1 MQQELAEYFRN
12 PLIEPG
18 LLLAEAPTG
27 YGKTY
32 QAVQAIYSYL
42 KQGGGQRILFA
53 TTLLKN
59 LPVDDLRRAY
69 EQDGRG
75 DVFAREVLVLRSAT
89 DTVLDALER
98 QEVPQE
104 FRTDTFRALENA
116 FQKYKRYRD
125 QPGDAA
131 SELAQKLLDSIRTDL
146 EPAFRREV
154 EATLRKTFPGGPA
167 ARREAIRRQK
177 RYSWVAAFYPAV
189 FWSEYKV
196 LLLSVKKLMARNVSI
211 VEPGFECL
219 SDRMLQGAI
228 LCIDEFDA
236 SRQVILDC
244 LIEKSLSLRADYLQL
259 FNQVYQGIRMH
270 QASRE
275 LTALRTRYENGRN
288 RTWQALLDQAEAIY
302 QDGALQYSMKTVG
315 PAQTQGRNFLFH
327 DSSYLTVLDGN
338 RTHIRAVRNDEQAQV
353 QIHLDTQENYNAHRD
368 DPARLVLQ
376 NLLRRIHVFLL
387 RFQRYVYGWAE
398 EYARQVNAGRGAAE
412 DRYPVTAAAESIF
425 REYGLSP
432 EQVRLMTA
440 GLETGAGT
448 VHSAIAPDLSFYET
462 GFRLF
467 EFIDDDRHRTQ
478 TRLQYFQLQN
488 TPEKVLLY
496 ICRRAKVV
504 GLSATAGLPTVLGNY
519 DLRYLK
525 ERLGKNFRTLSS
537 ATQDAIRQ
545 EMEKLWEP
553 YRNGAVQVRLQV
565 VDQQEL
571 PIRERLKEVF
581 GSDSVATRYENRFS
595 ARGVR
600 DYDKKRYCD
609 LFTAMKTFWQYGEI
623 QAFLC
628 LNQALPASGKASL
641 DEDILRDA
649 LEDLKQKF
657 ADPDAS
663 GNLMVLRSGDRFE
676 SDKEELLKRLG
687 NGERWM
693 IFSSYQTLG
702 AGQNLQYPIQNHEGL
717 VVLGDSENPADGRLT
732 HKDVDAVYLGDVT
745 HVSVNLWDAD
755 NWKSADLME
764 YCFQMECLYQN
775 DEISCNT
782 MQNLLRN
789 GIGCFSGKRNVDA
802 QAQARL
808 RQCSSFYGK
817 VTRDVVQAVGRMG
830 RTFLKRPNVYLFTT
844 TKVLQCLDAD
854 CLEGKLLAPE
864 MQAIVRA
871 KRAMQAGYTRADRV
885 HLEAERVATRGN
897 AYLMRMLNVPWNAE
911 SMALWKDLR
920 QMVLRSPRASE
931 TLYRES
937 AAIRTFYLPLSPE
950 QPRYFFAQKGD
961 FSEVQLALESNRSA
975 SAATLPQGVFPSE
988 VSAEEARLPILL
1000 RYPGLRDYF
1009 EEQGWATDFEKEPYI
1024 LSPVLFQNIHKGA
1037 LGEVAGSFI
1046 LQKELGLALQEIDD
1060 PACFEFFDF
1069 VGPNGIWVDFK
1080 HWKSSTRQPEE
1091 IVRQKTLA
1099 KLDAVGGQR
1108 AFLVNLIAESDF
1120 APSVTTDGRLVEIPG
1135 LLLPDGTI
1143 NRETIDYMGRWL
1155 P

>member
-1 MQQELAEYFRN
+1 M
-12 PLIEPG
+12 
-18 LLLAEAPTG
+18 
-27 YGKTY
+27 
-32 QAVQAIYSYL
+32 
-42 KQGGGQRILFA
+42 
-53 TTLLKN
+53 
-59 LPVDDLRRAY
+59 
-69 EQDGRG
+69 
-75 DVFAREVLVLRSAT
+75 
-89 DTVLDALER
+89 
-98 QEVPQE
+98 
-104 FRTDTFRALENA
+104 
-116 FQKYKRYRD
+116 
-125 QPGDAA
+125 
-131 SELAQKLLDSIRTDL
+131 
-146 EPAFRREV
+146 
-154 EATLRKTFPGGPA
+154 
-167 ARREAIRRQK
+167 
-177 RYSWVAAFYPAV
+177 
-189 FWSEYKV
+189 
-196 LLLSVKKLMARNVSI
+196 LLLSVKKLMARNVPI
-211 VEPGFECL
+211 VEPSFECL

-275 LTALRTRYENGRN
+275 LTVLRSTSYGRN
-288 RTWQALLDQAEAIY
+288 QTWQALL
-302 QDGALQYSMKTVG
+302 
-315 PAQTQGRNFLFH
+315 
-327 DSSYLTVLDGN
+327 
-338 RTHIRAVRNDEQAQV
+338 
-353 QIHLDTQENYNAHRD
+353 
-368 DPARLVLQ
+368 
-376 NLLRRIHVFLL
+376 
-387 RFQRYVYGWAE
+387 
-398 EYARQVNAGRGAAE
+398 
-412 DRYPVTAAAESIF
+412 
-425 REYGLSP
+425 
-432 EQVRLMTA
+432 
-440 GLETGAGT
+440 
-448 VHSAIAPDLSFYET
+448 
-462 GFRLF
+462 
-467 EFIDDDRHRTQ
+467 
-478 TRLQYFQLQN
+478 
-488 TPEKVLLY
+488 
-496 ICRRAKVV
+496 
-504 GLSATAGLPTVLGNY
+504 
-519 DLRYLK
+519 
-525 ERLGKNFRTLSS
+525 
-537 ATQDAIRQ
+537 
-545 EMEKLWEP
+545 
-553 YRNGAVQVRLQV
+553 
-565 VDQQEL
+565 
-571 PIRERLKEVF
+571 
-581 GSDSVATRYENRFS
+581 
-595 ARGVR
+595 
-600 DYDKKRYCD
+600 
-609 LFTAMKTFWQYGEI
+609 
-623 QAFLC
+623 
-628 LNQALPASGKASL
+628 
-641 DEDILRDA
+641 
-649 LEDLKQKF
+649 
-657 ADPDAS
+657 
-663 GNLMVLRSGDRFE
+663 
-676 SDKEELLKRLG
+676 
-687 NGERWM
+687 
-693 IFSSYQTLG
+693 
-702 AGQNLQYPIQNHEGL
+702 
-717 VVLGDSENPADGRLT
+717 DGRLT

-871 KRAMQAGYTRADRV
+871 KRAMQAGYPRADRV

-897 AYLMRMLNVPWNAE
+897 AYLMRMLNVPWNA
-911 SMALWKDLR
+911 SMALWKELR

-975 SAATLPQGVFPSE
+975 FAATLPQGVFSSE

-1009 EEQGWATDFEKEPYI
+1009 EEQGWAVDFEKEPYI
-1024 LSPVLFQNIHKGA
+1024 LSPVLFQNIYKGA

-1099 KLDAVGGQR
+1099 KLDAVSGQR
-1108 AFLVNLIAESDF
+1108 AF
-1120 APSVTTDGRLVEIPG
+1120 
-1135 LLLPDGTI
+1135 
-1143 NRETIDYMGRWL
+1143 W
-1155 P
+1155 